1 MADATMAEGRGARTE
16 RNYIARPDMLNRL
29 LGHRDTPDIKVIIG
43 VRRCGK
49 STALTMLSDALE
61 LDGVPR
67 TNIFY
72 KRFDA
77 FDIPLDYSAADLHE
91 ELMQAAS
98 GLDDSVPFYV
108 MLDEIQDVPGW
119 EKVVRRLHT
128 RERTDVYITGSNAN
142 LLSGDL
148 ATYLT
153 GRYIEIPAF
162 PLSFR
167 EYLDFSKALPSGEKS
182 KTDGTGTEGA
192 EAGQPRAEQ
201 PKTRDEL
208 LAEYLL
214 VGGMPGLFALRTRT
228 VETIGAELRDIY
240 QSILFKDVAQRYDIR
255 DLEGLERLSRFL
267 FSTSGS
273 LFSARN
279 VANTLSSVGHRIS
292 VGAVSSQ
299 ADALRRAMLVYRA
312 DQEGM
317 QGKTVLRPQS
327 KYYPVDNGFRSLVTG
342 FSPRDIGARLEC
354 AIYME
359 LIRRGYTVSIGTNG
373 KAEIDFI
380 ARKVTARGTEQQYI
394 QVTASLLDETT
405 RAREFAPLLSVTDA
419 FPRVIITL
427 DPYSAGITKEGI
439 TVITAPDWLTQSE
452 Y

>member
-1 MADATMAEGRGARTE
+1 MAIMTDATMAEGRGARTD

-29 LGHRDTPDIKVIIG
+29 LEHRDTPDIKVIIG

-67 TNIFY
+67 NNIFY

-91 ELMQAAS
+91 ELIQAAS
-98 GLDDSVPFYV
+98 GLNDSAPFYV

-167 EYLDFSKALPSGEKS
+167 EYLDFSKALPSDEKS
-182 KTDGTGTEGA
+182 KTEKSKTEGTG
-192 EAGQPRAEQ
+192 AEQ
-201 PKTRDEL
+201 SKTRDEL

-214 VGGMPGLFALRTRT
+214 VGGMPGLFALRART

-240 QSILFKDVAQRYDIR
+240 QSILFKDVAQRYGIR

-279 VANTLSSVGHRIS
+279 VANTLSSVGRRIS

-380 ARKVTARGTEQQYI
+380 ARKVTARGTIQQYI

-405 RAREFAPLLSVTDA
+405 RAREFAPLLSITDA

-427 DPYSAGITKEGI
+427 DPYSAGITQEGI
-439 TVITAPDWLTQSE
+439 TVVTAPDWLMQSE
-452 Y
+452 C

>member
-1 MADATMAEGRGARTE
+1 MAIMADATMAEDRGARTE

-29 LGHRDTPDIKVIIG
+29 LEHRDTPDIKVIIG

-67 TNIFY
+67 NNIFY

-91 ELMQAAS
+91 ELIQAAS
-98 GLDDSVPFYV
+98 GLNDSAPFYV

-182 KTDGTGTEGA
+182 KTEKLKTEGTG
-192 EAGQPRAEQ
+192 AEQ
-201 PKTRDEL
+201 SKNRDEL

-214 VGGMPGLFALRTRT
+214 VGGMPGLFALRART

-273 LFSARN
+273 LFSVRN
-279 VANTLSSVGHRIS
+279 VANALSSVGRRIS

-439 TVITAPDWLTQSE
+439 TVVTAPDWLTQSE